1 MHRHI
6 PNFQKYKTKPLTE
19 INHLIELHKNIL
31 KEVVQAKG
39 FANYKVI
46 KADLCRLSIAVD
58 SDTKEVKTVHIVPD
72 NDLGEN
78 EKLWG
83 SLQHHHLLP
92 LVHYEYLQKQNVHLF
107 HTLEPSS
114 TLKDVLG
121 DKSFKNSPDA
131 IKKIAK
137 WMKEAAAGLQYLHES
152 GYQHLNISSNHII
165 ITEDSIV
172 KIKDFQYLQCG
183 EQRTTR

>member
-6 PNFQKYKTKPLTE
+6 PYFKKYKSKPQTKV
-19 INHLIELHKNIL
+19 NHLAEFHKNIL
-31 KEVVQAKG
+31 NEVVQAKG

-46 KADLCRLSIAVD
+46 KAEPFRLSIAVA
-58 SDTKEVKTVHIVPD
+58 SDTKEEKIVKIVPND
-72 NDLGEN
+72 DLGEN

-92 LVHYEYLQKQNVHLF
+92 LINYEHLPKPNVHLF
-107 HTLEPSS
+107 STIEPSR

-121 DKSFKNSPDA
+121 DKNFKNSPDA
-131 IKKIAK
+131 IRRITK
-137 WMKEAAAGLQYLHES
+137 WMKEAAEGLRYLHES
-152 GYQHLNISSNHII
+152 GYQHLNICSENITV
-165 ITEDSIV
+165 TEDDIV
-172 KIKDFQYLQCG
+172 KIKDFQYLHYG